1 MEISLKP
8 LSRFRGPPLSSAL
21 NVRGDAPEF
30 DPFDRSFRLNPYPT
44 YRRLCV
50 EAPVHRSRFGAWIV
64 ASYEG
69 VAFVL
74 SDSRFRAAASQFT
87 AHPESIGKHSR
98 QARLMAHVMTQ
109 LDPPEH
115 TSVRRMATGYFVPL
129 NIHGLRPKIQEIADG
144 LLIELSSRAHFD
156 IVADYADPLSMAVIR
171 EVFGL
176 PASRE
181 SDIRNW
187 ANSFFQLFDILP
199 ERELQR
205 EFDATLGEY
214 TEFLLDLFSERR
226 RAPGNDVVSMMV
238 AAQRGEERLSDWDLL
253 GATTLMLA
261 SGFEGPKTL
270 IGNSFYALFAFPEQ
284 RSVLQED
291 PTSIGAAVDEFS
303 RFEAPAQ
310 MATRTARENV
320 EIEGTVIRA
329 GEPIIALLGSANRDP
344 ERFDNPDTIDFGRPK
359 VRNFAFGAGLHHCLG
374 AALTKLETEIAVLSL
389 LRERPDVEAATPSFL
404 WKSSLINRG
413 LRTLPVTAAVG
424 EAPLQVARGSMRSE

>member
-1 MEISLKP
+1 M
-8 LSRFRGPPLSSAL
+8 
-21 NVRGDAPEF
+21 
-30 DPFDRSFRLNPYPT
+30 
-44 YRRLCV
+44 
-50 EAPVHRSRFGAWIV
+50 
-64 ASYEG
+64 
-69 VAFVL
+69 L

-109 LDPPEH
+109 LDPPKH

-171 EVFGL
+171 EVFGF
-176 PASRE
+176 PRAGKVISGTGPTVSFNSSTSSPSE
-181 SDIRNW
+181 SCSESSTR
-187 ANSFFQLFDILP
+187 F
-199 ERELQR
+199 
-205 EFDATLGEY
+205 LGEY

-303 RFEAPAQ
+303 
-310 MATRTARENV
+310 
-320 EIEGTVIRA
+320 
-329 GEPIIALLGSANRDP
+329 
-344 ERFDNPDTIDFGRPK
+344 
-359 VRNFAFGAGLHHCLG
+359 
-374 AALTKLETEIAVLSL
+374 
-389 LRERPDVEAATPSFL
+389 
-404 WKSSLINRG
+404 
-413 LRTLPVTAAVG
+413 
-424 EAPLQVARGSMRSE
+424 

>member
-1 MEISLKP
+1 
-8 LSRFRGPPLSSAL
+8 
-21 NVRGDAPEF
+21 
-30 DPFDRSFRLNPYPT
+30 
-44 YRRLCV
+44 
-50 EAPVHRSRFGAWIV
+50 
-64 ASYEG
+64 
-69 VAFVL
+69 
-74 SDSRFRAAASQFT
+74 
-87 AHPESIGKHSR
+87 
-98 QARLMAHVMTQ
+98 
-109 LDPPEH
+109 
-115 TSVRRMATGYFVPL
+115 MATGYFVPL

-205 EFDATLGEY
+205 EFDAILGEY

-344 ERFDNPDTIDFGRPK
+344 ETVRQSGHDRFRPTQGPQLRFRCRPPSLPRRGVDEARDRDRGVVPAARAPRRRGGNPVVSLEELTDQPRAANAAGDGR
-359 VRNFAFGAGLHHCLG
+359 
-374 AALTKLETEIAVLSL
+374 
-389 LRERPDVEAATPSFL
+389 
-404 WKSSLINRG
+404 RG
-413 LRTLPVTAAVG
+413 
-424 EAPLQVARGSMRSE
+424 RGSFTGRAWFDAIGVSIPRQSRGVSHVN